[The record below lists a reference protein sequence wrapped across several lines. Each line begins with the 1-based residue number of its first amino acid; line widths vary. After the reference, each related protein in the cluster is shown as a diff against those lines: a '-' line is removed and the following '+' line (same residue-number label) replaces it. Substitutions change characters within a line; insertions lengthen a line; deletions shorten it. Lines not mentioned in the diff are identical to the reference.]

1 MIIDYLS
8 SPCSLLRHW
17 WTSGPPDTERR
28 SSLLLFVFFDHLF
41 WWKDWLII
49 VILACAKG
57 GSRLRAT
64 RGKITFPTLIIS
76 TLFVGNF
83 DFPPSSSISTKYKAP
98 LRPQGSWETST
109 SKVNS
114 LMTMI
119 MMRITISDHEPV
131 LEVEHVVVLFIRS
144 KQVCS
149 WTNVSA
155 VGNKLKQNDDND
167 YYNDRWWQKNEK
179 KSMLRT
185 WKSGEC
191 SWKWSEGARPE
202 DEECL
207 LLLRFHKCSSNPH
220 CQHPLIKVAKIQRCF
235 Q

>member
-1 MIIDYLS
+1 MQFA
-8 SPCSLLRHW
+8 SPLMNFRSAGHW
-17 WTSGPPDTERR
+17 ASQYP
-28 SSLLLFVFFDHLF
+28 VFICCCFYDHLF

-49 VILACAKG
+49 AILACAKG

-64 RGKITFPTLIIS
+64 RGKITFPILIIS

-114 LMTMI
+114 LMTI
-119 MMRITISDHEPV
+119 TMRITITDHEPV

-144 KQVCS
+144 KQVRS
-149 WTNVSA
+149 WTNVST

-167 YYNDRWWQKNEK
+167 RGWQKTKQIQCRGCEK
-179 KSMLRT
+179 
-185 WKSGEC
+185 WSGGS
-191 SWKWSEGARPE
+191 SWQWSEGSRPE

-220 CQHPLIKVAKIQRCF
+220 CQHPLIKVGKIQRCF